1 MRRVVAVAAIVAG
14 LGLIA
19 VPFATS
25 LFDRTRGAERTFD
38 AMRGTVSESGIAVAR
53 RDFGVVTAAGD
64 ELLNVV
70 VPALAR
76 RLDMTP
82 QEFQALLASDFP
94 KIARAAE
101 KIPGYIAFVGP
112 TIDALDAN
120 REEFERAQSLPGAS
134 LPITASPWLLILL
147 GGGLVA
153 AGAFAWRRSILPVA
167 VLAAAAVAAPLT
179 LGTPG
184 KAEDARA
191 VGDIA
196 RGGLSQQ
203 GADTALEIVQVL
215 DGLVE
220 ETRGSLVPAL
230 AGRLGVSPSAV
241 DAKIARDFPATR
253 RLLDRWAGI
262 SAGPAGFELAA
273 KQQAAVDDFAAAD
286 ETPVLELPWLVI
298 VPGGLLLVLCA
309 AALWTPA
316 LSRRRRS
323 SQSFDVQSGAA
334 DLPFSPGAHGRH

>member
-120 REEFERAQSLPGAS
+120 REEFEGAQSLPGAS

-167 VLAAAAVAAPLT
+167 VGAGPPGGATSPAAASRSRAPT
-179 LGTPG
+179 QRSRSCRSST
-184 KAEDARA
+184 
-191 VGDIA
+191 
-196 RGGLSQQ
+196 
-203 GADTALEIVQVL
+203 
-215 DGLVE
+215 
-220 ETRGSLVPAL
+220 GSSRRR
-230 AGRLGVSPSAV
+230 AGRSCPRSRAGSA
-241 DAKIARDFPATR
+241 
-253 RLLDRWAGI
+253 
-262 SAGPAGFELAA
+262 
-273 KQQAAVDDFAAAD
+273 
-286 ETPVLELPWLVI
+286 
-298 VPGGLLLVLCA
+298 C
-309 AALWTPA
+309 
-316 LSRRRRS
+316 RRRRS
-323 SQSFDVQSGAA
+323 TRRSRATSPPRGASSTA
-334 DLPFSPGAHGRH
+334 GPGSPPDRRASSWPPSSRRRWTTSPPRTRHRCSSCPGS